1 MAVKYASQLQGRSLT
16 SKLKKVFE
24 TNQNNTFLESAHFPG
39 SSFLDKNTFSV
50 GLNFV
55 KYDSTKLNG
64 VWSADKKLKM

>member
-1 MAVKYASQLQGRSLT
+1 LAVKYASQLQGRSLT

-24 TNQNNTFLESAHFPG
+24 TNQNNTFLESANFAG
-39 SSFLDKNTFSV
+39 SSFLDKNA

-64 VWSADKKLKM
+64 V